1 MRRYEVLL
9 DSKHAELPFFLK
21 KAGKRQYQTGKSYL
35 TDLLDF
41 QDKITGFVE
50 EGRALD
56 LTLATP
62 FNIGC

>member
-1 MRRYEVLL
+1 MRRYEVL

-21 KAGKRQYQTGKSYL
+21 KAKRQYLTGKSYL

-50 EGRALD
+50 EVRALD
-56 LTLATP
+56 LTLAMP